1 MITISIE
8 AQSIRGPVRE
18 NNEDMIL
25 VSTRTV
31 RDSSLVTKVLLD
43 NKDRYIVAVADG
55 MGGHQSGEVAS
66 EIVTSDMS
74 SFFNALPDSLSYNEL
89 REYFQIWI
97 EEEHTKLKV
106 RGEENALLKGM
117 GTTMVCLVIYE
128 NKVIWLN
135 CGDSRIYRFR
145 NGFLTQLSTDHSLEE
160 MTGIKGH
167 PNVICNSIGAG
178 NSSFFDL
185 EDITAFVFN
194 NDTFLLC
201 SDGLSNMLSDDKME
215 SILKDRNSV
224 EELIDMACKA
234 GGMDNISI
242 CLAHFEMK

>member
-74 SFFNALPDSLSYNEL
+74 SFFNA
-89 REYFQIWI
+89 
-97 EEEHTKLKV
+97 
-106 RGEENALLKGM
+106 
-117 GTTMVCLVIYE
+117 
-128 NKVIWLN
+128 
-135 CGDSRIYRFR
+135 
-145 NGFLTQLSTDHSLEE
+145 
-160 MTGIKGH
+160 
-167 PNVICNSIGAG
+167 
-178 NSSFFDL
+178 
-185 EDITAFVFN
+185 
-194 NDTFLLC
+194 
-201 SDGLSNMLSDDKME
+201 
-215 SILKDRNSV
+215 
-224 EELIDMACKA
+224 
-234 GGMDNISI
+234 
-242 CLAHFEMK
+242 